1 MANQE
6 ALHKCLPFIYVTN
19 ETINKNV
26 YYIIGVLATM
36 KLKLNGWDLGITFSA
51 CHFLPGHDK
60 CNRLHGHNYAIHM
73 HLTGELDHTGMV
85 YDFVKLKKAM
95 KSVADELDHCVLMP
109 GIPGEVDVKVQG
121 GQVNVKSGEKSYSFP
136 ECDVKLL
143 DLDKISAEK
152 LAEYCMEKIIGQ
164 LNLGPNIQKIKI
176 GIDEGIGQG
185 AWASRKL

>member
-1 MANQE
+1 M
-6 ALHKCLPFIYVTN
+6 IYIKVWC
-19 ETINKNV
+19 
-26 YYIIGVLATM
+26 VLRTQTFYPEGKYAGNM

-73 HLTGELDHTGMV
+73 HLTGELDQQGMV

-109 GIPGEVDVKVQG
+109 GKPGETDLRIENGQVDVR
-121 GQVNVKSGEKSYSFP
+121 SGEKHYSFP
-136 ECDVKLL
+136 ECDVKVL
-143 DLDKISAEK
+143 DLDRISAEN
-152 LAEYCMEKIIGQ
+152 LAVFVMGRIIER
-164 LNLGPNIQKIKI
+164 LELGPNVHKIKV
-176 GIDEGIGQG
+176 GIDEGLGQG